1 MFNIC
6 RNWLVAL
13 QNHHGVAALCIAE
26 QLHGRN
32 VHMPLH
38 EGGRDGGDV
47 SRRILVVHDE
57 CVVLA
62 GKICFD
68 AVNGADADASAANAL
83 GNDIQRAAA
92 GSC

>member
-1 MFNIC
+1 M
-6 RNWLVAL
+6 RADVT
-13 QNHHGVAALCIAE
+13 
-26 QLHGRN
+26 
-32 VHMPLH
+32 
-38 EGGRDGGDV
+38 GGDV

-92 GSC
+92 GSCQLQTGGVGMCVAYLHGGRR